1 MIFVTNEVW
10 VRSKMKKR
18 NFKKK
23 EKRPVTA
30 RLLGKEF
37 EGETEEDCKQ
47 REAKGESHLLFNF

>member
-10 VRSKMKKR
+10 VCPNRKR
-18 NFKKK
+18 EISKK